1 MQGDVMSDRGRL
13 IGALSLVYV
22 IWGSTYL
29 AIRFAVETLPPL
41 SMASVRF
48 LLAGAL
54 LLAWTR
60 WRGHAFPTLRQ
71 WRSSAI
77 IGVLLLLGGNGAVVT
92 AQQWVASGLAAL
104 LVAVE
109 PMFVV
114 LVDWIR
120 PGGRRPTALVAI
132 GLVVGFAGTVVLVD
146 PASLTGGD
154 RNALGAMLVVV
165 AALSWAIG
173 SVYAQRAELP
183 SSALVASAANMLCG
197 GLALGI
203 LGGARGEWTTFDPS
217 AVTTKSLLAVAYLL
231 VFGSLIAFSAYSWLV
246 RAAPP
251 ALVATYAYVN
261 PVVAVFLGWAFAGE
275 TFESKTLLA
284 GLLVLIAVALIS
296 LGRDGGGLPWRRR
309 RRHPPVIASP
319 NPIVPLE
326 LDTAT
331 ELVPEVGETNRA
343 A

>member
-1 MQGDVMSDRGRL
+1 MSDRGRL
-13 IGALSLVYV
+13 IGALSLVYL

-29 AIRFAVETLPPL
+29 AIRLAVETLPPL

-60 WRGHAFPTLRQ
+60 WRGQAMPTLRE

-114 LVDWIR
+114 LVDWAR
-120 PGGRRPTALVAI
+120 PGGRRPTALVAMGMI
-132 GLVVGFAGTVVLVD
+132 VGFAGTVVLVD
-146 PASLTGGD
+146 PASLGGGD
-154 RNALGAMLVVV
+154 RNALGGLLVVFG
-165 AALSWAIG
+165 ALSWAVG
-173 SVYAQRAELP
+173 SVYAKSAELP
-183 SSALVASAANMLCG
+183 RSPLVASGANMLCG

-203 LGGARGEWTTFDPS
+203 LGVARGELTDFEPA
-217 AVTTKSLLAVAYLL
+217 AVSLSSVLAVAYLL

-296 LGRDGGGLPWRRR
+296 LGRSGGRLPDRDAGGTGGDDGP
-309 RRHPPVIASP
+309 ASP
-319 NPIVPLE
+319 RP
-326 LDTAT
+326 
-331 ELVPEVGETNRA
+331 GR
-343 A
+343 